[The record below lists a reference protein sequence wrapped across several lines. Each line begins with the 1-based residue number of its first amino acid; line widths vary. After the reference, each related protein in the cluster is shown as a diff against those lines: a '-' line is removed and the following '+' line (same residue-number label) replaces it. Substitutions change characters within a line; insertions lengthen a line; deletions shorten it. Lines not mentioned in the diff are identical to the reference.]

1 MKKATAK
8 EIEKAMNTY
17 YRGIAIV
24 ARNNVA
30 RSHIAGDLA
39 AHELLGINISFN
51 LVQQEALEYA
61 KGYGKLLTDEGASII
76 QGDKVPWL
84 KDHTKKTRKDIF
96 TTIRD
101 GLKDG
106 KPVSEIGGKKLGE
119 GTIAYD
125 LKQIMA
131 TEDSGMVRIARTEV
145 ARVQS
150 AGSMARYKANDI
162 KKLKWLCGGDPCPIC
177 AQYCNRIFD
186 INDIPEI
193 PVHPNCTCDMRP
205 LYRSEKREK

>member
-8 EIEKAMNTY
+8 EIEKAMNEY
-17 YRGIAIV
+17 YRDIAIV
-24 ARNNVA
+24 ARNNA
-30 RSHIAGDLA
+30 AKSHIAGDLA

-51 LVQQEALEYA
+51 LVQKEALEYA
-61 KGYGKLLTDEGASII
+61 KGYGKLLTEEGASMI

-101 GLKDG
+101 GLKGG

-145 ARVQS
+145 ARIQS
-150 AGSMARYKANDI
+150 AGSMTRYKANNVKRI
-162 KKLKWLCGGDPCPIC
+162 MILCAADPCEIC
-177 AQYCNRIFD
+177 IPYCNQIMDFSEV
-186 INDIPEI
+186 PELPI
-193 PVHPNCTCDMRP
+193 HPNCRCAYSPVIER
-205 LYRSEKREK
+205 K

>member
-17 YRGIAIV
+17 YRDIAIV

-145 ARVQS
+145 ARIQS
-150 AGSMARYKANDI
+150 AGSMTRYRANNVKKI
-162 KKLKWLCGGDPCPIC
+162 KILCAADPCEIC
-177 AQYCNRIFD
+177 IPYCNQIMDF
-186 INDIPEI
+186 NEVPELPI
-193 PVHPNCTCDMRP
+193 HPNCRCSYSP
-205 LYRSEKREK
+205 VIKK